1 MNVLIKGR
9 CNNYDSWREVFDG
22 HKARAEVCDESRTLV
37 GKVDDNHFIVM
48 LFDVDML

>member
-22 HKARAEVCDESRTLV
+22 HKARAEVCDCLLYTSPSPR
-37 GKVDDNHFIVM
+37 D
-48 LFDVDML
+48 